1 MAKERKELLEKM
13 NEPSEP
19 HMSQYSLK
27 VIMKFLPISFRT
39 TYFKRVNVACYNHA
53 YFDQYRRMKSNALQY
68 LYIEIKGNEDQY
80 VAPQSILN
88 QMKRQFEFL
97 DSYPAYLFVFCTS
110 PLTDTLKD
118 ADMIIPSLV
127 HTACKCFVVAAD
139 CITGIIWNR
148 SLGFTSPAVL
158 WFAIPYIEELQ
169 FFEFLMEPK
178 SNVQD
183 VTNVLAH
190 DRVKAI
196 LIFPNHSSYNDEILR
211 RISTYYN
218 RSPVVGGT
226 VKKIMNTNSRKRAFY
241 CIALCGGRSVH
252 VASVVINDNIAD
264 GSEIKKTLRMRSGRV
279 GAENPKFAFMFSTI
293 AKETIQVQTAV
304 FREVFPTTP
313 LFGFQSNGI
322 VGIDPSNN
330 LPKQIVGAA
339 SVFLLVYGSWP
350 MYNYARFSR

>member
-19 HMSQYSLK
+19 RMSRYSLS
-27 VIMKFLPISFRT
+27 VIMEFLPISFRT
-39 TYFKRVNVACYNHA
+39 TYFKRVNRECYFLA
-53 YFDQYRRMKSNALQY
+53 YFDQYRRKMSNELQY
-68 LYIEIKGNEDQY
+68 FYIEIKGNEDQY

-88 QMKRQFEFL
+88 QMKWQFEFIE
-97 DSYPAYLFVFCTS
+97 SYPAYLFVFCTS

-127 HTACKCFVVAAD
+127 HTACKCFLVAAD
-139 CITGIIWNR
+139 YITGVLWNR
-148 SLGFTSPAVL
+148 SVGFTSPAVL

-178 SNVQD
+178 SNIQD
-183 VTNVLAH
+183 VSNVLAH

-196 LIFPNHSSYNDEILR
+196 LIFPNHSSYDDEILR

-226 VKKIMNTNSRKRAFY
+226 VKKIMITNSRKRAFY

-252 VASVVINDNIAD
+252 IASVVINDNIAD
-264 GSEIKKTLRMRSGRV
+264 GNEIKKTLRRRESAGD
-279 GAENPKFAFMFSTI
+279 PKFAFMFSTI

-304 FREVFPTTP
+304 FREVFQTTP
-313 LFGFQSNGI
+313 LFGFQGNGI

-330 LPKQIVGAA
+330 LPKQIVGTA

-350 MYNYARFSR
+350 MYNFA